1 MLHELLTAHRI
12 ELIERCRSKAAKR
25 RAPEAAQA
33 VLQHGVPLFLNQ
45 IIKTL
50 EIEQTADPMQ
60 SRSVS
65 GPSGG
70 GPSTSE
76 VRATATLHGR
86 RSSNGPARAMPSRSD

>member
-1 MLHELLTAHRI
+1 M
-12 ELIERCRSKAAKR
+12 
-25 RAPEAAQA
+25 
-33 VLQHGVPLFLNQ
+33 LQHGVPLFLNQ

-50 EIEQTADPMQ
+50 QIEQTADPMQ

-70 GPSTSE
+70 GPSRSE

-86 RSSNGPARAMPSRSD
+86 ELLKSGYTVDQVVHDYGDLCQAIMDLASDQMRR